1 MLGREDII
9 TAVQAA
15 LEGRADVRSLFEAG
29 SMAFGRADE
38 YSDIDLVV
46 DVVDGAQEV
55 VWEALEAALGQAIR
69 AHSPACQQP
78 IPVRK
83 VIPEPAWH
91 KMSQRFYKLAEVSQW
106 LVLDVCLRPT
116 SLGPHF
122 GEVERHGTPRVL
134 FDKDGLTT
142 LAYLDQNEWR
152 EKVAARLPELADHFA
167 LFGNFAEKDLR
178 RGRLLDAI
186 SMYHG
191 LVLRPLVELLRI
203 KHCPDRYDYG
213 LRYLKYDL
221 PADVVA
227 RLERLTF
234 TADADA
240 LMAAQVEA
248 REWAGELLTGQ
259 IQ

>member
-91 KMSQRFYKLAEVSQW
+91 KMSQRFYKLAEVSEW

-134 FDKDGLTT
+134 FDKDGLT
-142 LAYLDQNEWR
+142 APVHLDTEAWR
-152 EKVAARLPELADHFA
+152 AKVETRLPELRDHFA

-178 RGRLLDAI
+178 RGRLLDAM

-191 LVLRPLVELLRI
+191 LILRPLVELLRI
-203 KHCPDRYDYG
+203 RYCPERYDYA
-213 LRYLKYDL
+213 LRYVNDDL
-221 PADVVA
+221 PGDAVE
-227 RLERLTF
+227 RLERLTYVP
-234 TADADA
+234 DADA
-240 LMAAQVEA
+240 LMAAQAEA
-248 REWAGELLTGQ
+248 RSWAAELLKAG
-259 IQ
+259 